1 MKTVYCICGLGSDE
15 RIFSRLN
22 WGAANVR
29 YLPWLP
35 PHPGELLTAYA
46 ARMSNRITEKDAV
59 LLGVSFGGM
68 LSIEIAKLITV
79 QKVILIASVATYHE
93 IPGWMKAS
101 GKLHLDAIIPGKR
114 LHAMRPLKLFEPVE
128 NYFLG
133 AETEEEKKLAH
144 EYRKHVDPVYLKWS
158 IHQIL
163 NWKNKWRPESLFHIH
178 GTRDKIFPYGLVHP
192 THTISAAGHFMVYQ
206 RPGEISS
213 ILNEII

>member
-1 MKTVYCICGLGSDE
+1 VKTVYCICGLGSDE

-46 ARMSNRITEKDAV
+46 TRMSNRITEKDAV

-133 AETEEEKKLAH
+133 AE
-144 EYRKHVDPVYLKWS
+144 S
-158 IHQIL
+158 
-163 NWKNKWRPESLFHIH
+163 
-178 GTRDKIFPYGLVHP
+178 
-192 THTISAAGHFMVYQ
+192 M
-206 RPGEISS
+206 
-213 ILNEII
+213 